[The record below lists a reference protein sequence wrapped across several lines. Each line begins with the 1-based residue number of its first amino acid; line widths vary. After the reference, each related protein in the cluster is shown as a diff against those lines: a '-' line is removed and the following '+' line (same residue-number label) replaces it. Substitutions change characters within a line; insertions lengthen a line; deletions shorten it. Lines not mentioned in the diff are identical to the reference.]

1 MKPIKF
7 VEKKLVRKFTPLSFT
22 DNTLW
27 AVL

>member
-7 VEKKLVRKFTPLSFT
+7 VEKKLVRKSIPLSFT

>member
-7 VEKKLVRKFTPLSFT
+7 VEKKLVRKFTPLTFT
-22 DNTLW
+22 DNTLR

>member
-7 VEKKLVRKFTPLSFT
+7 VEKKLVRKFKPLSFT
-22 DNTLW
+22 EDTLR

>member
-7 VEKKLVRKFTPLSFT
+7 VEKKLVRKPIPLSFT